1 MEKKVAEFLS
11 SKSVEDAAKILG
23 SKKDS
28 RFIRTVANLNRSTQR
43 IQVPHA
49 PNHFIKKDT
58 SNQTSL
64 GSIASSQM
72 YNDIGILTPK
82 IHFVDDNNKYGTTSL
97 QQDVSSIDFLDT
109 TLAGSDI
116 EYSQIVHEFFGKEKW
131 SVFYDSNL
139 VHRLLQFMTPD
150 CLEQL
155 KNVFLIDELRTDV
168 DRHTK
173 NYFFYKTKGAEKYEG
188 IITIDLEQMT
198 IFFNCEGHKKDDFSN
213 FLVMPYESAT
223 PQQKYDHICYMQ
235 RVKNIRELIQDG
247 VLSQKNIEALKAA
260 LEHDFPADIKKAVKD
275 KHLHGKYKKD
285 IVDPIEYLWD
295 YNRNTIGKDLEL

>member
-1 MEKKVAEFLS
+1 MEKRIKEFLS
-11 SKSVEDAAKILG
+11 DKSVEDAAKALG

-28 RFIRTVANLNRSTQR
+28 RFVRTVEDLNLSTQR

-49 PNHFIKKDT
+49 PNHFILKDT
-58 SNQTSL
+58 GNETSL
-64 GSIASSQM
+64 GAIASSQM

-82 IHFVDDNNKYGTTSL
+82 IHFVDDKNKNGTTTL
-97 QQDVSSIDFLDT
+97 QQDVSSIDFLDVA
-109 TLAGSDI
+109 LAGSNL

-131 SVFYDSNL
+131 AVFYDTNL
-139 VHRLLQFMTPD
+139 VRRFLQFMTPE

-155 KNVFLIDELRTDV
+155 KNLFLIDELRTDV

-173 NYFFYKTKGAEKYEG
+173 NYFFYKTKGTDKYEG

-198 IFFNCEGHKKDDFSN
+198 IFFNCEGHKKEDFSN

-247 VLSQKNIEALKAA
+247 VLSQKNLEALMAA
-260 LEHDFPADIKKAVKD
+260 LKHNFPADIKKAIED
-275 KHLHGKYKKD
+275 KGLHGKYKKD
-285 IVDPIEYLWD
+285 IVSPIEYLWD
-295 YNRNTIGKDLEL
+295 YNRNTIGKDLGL